1 MTGKSLE
8 CLYQFVNG
16 EMSLHVYVYIYV
28 YMYIHLSDATIT
40 NLLGGDLGF
49 EFPTANQQ
57 EGTHGFGSSP
67 AKVEQLSPNTWCGSM
82 SVDVHS
88 SL

>member
-8 CLYQFVNG
+8 CLYRFADG
-16 EMSLHVYVYIYV
+16 EMSLHVYVYI
-28 YMYIHLSDATIT
+28 YIHLSDATIT

-49 EFPTANQQ
+49 GFPTANQQ

-67 AKVEQLSPNTWCGSM
+67 AKVEQLSPNTWCGSI